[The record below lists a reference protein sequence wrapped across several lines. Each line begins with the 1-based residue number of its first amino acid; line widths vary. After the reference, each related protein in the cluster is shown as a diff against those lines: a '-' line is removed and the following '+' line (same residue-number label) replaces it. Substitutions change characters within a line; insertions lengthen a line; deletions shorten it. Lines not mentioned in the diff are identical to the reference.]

1 MLKKYIQIAMM
12 RARYKILDDGTF
24 FGNIKGFQGVWAN
37 ADTLEACRNELEEV
51 LEGWIILSLEK
62 NLPIPIIDDIDLIGK
77 RYKEAS

>member
-62 NLPIPIIDDIDLIGK
+62 NLPIPIVDDIDLIGK

>member
-62 NLPIPIIDDIDLIGK
+62 KN
-77 RYKEAS
+77 R